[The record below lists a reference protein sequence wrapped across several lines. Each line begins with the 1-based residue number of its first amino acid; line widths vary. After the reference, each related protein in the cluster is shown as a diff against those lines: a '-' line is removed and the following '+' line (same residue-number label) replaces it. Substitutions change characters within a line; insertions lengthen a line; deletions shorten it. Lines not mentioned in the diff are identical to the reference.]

1 MALFSGTKRFLHWSV
16 AISILIHVILLLA
29 VPGLGLFSDADQE
42 VPVVL
47 EYNKESKEIPRIKE
61 VSKKKQLKNNPKK
74 KIEKQDDST
83 RTDAAETKDDYME
96 SEQDVQKAMIRFR
109 DIIKQHLE
117 EARRYP
123 YSARK
128 NNIEGVVYMRFL
140 LLANGNV
147 KNVEVIKSSGHSIL
161 DESALKTVKI
171 ASPLPR
177 LPEDFGVDSV
187 TFQVSLVYDLK

>member
-1 MALFSGTKRFLHWSV
+1 MAFFSGKNRFMHWCV
-16 AISILIHVILLLA
+16 TISIVFHVILIA
-29 VPGLGLFSDADQE
+29 VPGLGLFSDDEEE

-47 EYNKESKEIPRIKE
+47 EYNKDYKELPRIRE

-74 KIEKQDDST
+74 KIEKQDNST
-83 RTDAAETKDDYME
+83 RTDAAETKDEYME
-96 SEQDVQKAMIRFR
+96 SEQQFQDAMMRYQ

-128 NNIEGVVYMRFL
+128 NNIEGIVYMRFL
-140 LLANGNV
+140 LMANGNV
-147 KNVEVIKSSGHSIL
+147 KNVELVKSSGHSVL

-171 ASPLPR
+171 ACPFPR
-177 LPEDFGVDSV
+177 IPESFNANSIV
-187 TFQVSLVYDLK
+187 FEVSLVYDLK